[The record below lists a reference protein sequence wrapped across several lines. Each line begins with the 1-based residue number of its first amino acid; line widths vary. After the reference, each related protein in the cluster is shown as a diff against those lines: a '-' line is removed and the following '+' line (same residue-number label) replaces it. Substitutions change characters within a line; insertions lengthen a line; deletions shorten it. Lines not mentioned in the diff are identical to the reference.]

1 MSRAAIRYAKALLN
15 LSLERK
21 KADKVNDDMLS
32 IGNGIASSNELSEAL
47 KNSVIRAEDKK
58 KVIEKVF
65 PKTEGLSKD
74 LFDLLIQNNRF
85 GLLEAIANQYTV
97 LYKQHNNEEVAIV
110 TTAVAM
116 TKELEQKVLS
126 KIKDLTDKKVTV
138 ENIVDESIIGGFV
151 LRVGDMQF
159 DSSIANKLNN
169 LKREFTLN

>member
-15 LSLERK
+15 LALEKK

-32 IGNGIASSNELSEAL
+32 IANGIASSDELSEAL

-58 KVIEKVF
+58 NVIEKVF
-65 PKTEGLSKD
+65 PKTESLTKD
-74 LFDLLIQNNRF
+74 LFDLLIKNNRF
-85 GLLEAIANQYTV
+85 GLLEGIANQYTE
-97 LYKQHNNEEVAIV
+97 LYKEYNNEEVASV

-116 TKELEQKVLS
+116 TKELEKKVLA

-159 DSSIANKLNN
+159 DASIANKLSN

>member
-1 MSRAAIRYAKALLN
+1 MSRAAIRYAKALL
-15 LSLERK
+15 SLALDKK

-32 IGNGIASSNELSEAL
+32 IANGIASSNELSEAL